1 MATLH
6 TFKKEQKIPATISEV
21 WDFISSPKNLKEITP
36 SYMGFDIIS
45 EEDTSVIYQ
54 GMFISYIVKPIFKI
68 PMKWTTEITTVK
80 EHEYFVDEQRFG
92 PYSMWHHKHFI
103 KAIEGGVLMTDLIHY
118 KLPLGKIGNIGS
130 PFVKSQL
137 NEIFDFRFEAMERKF
152 GAFSQ

>member
-1 MATLH
+1 
-6 TFKKEQKIPATISEV
+6 
-21 WDFISSPKNLKEITP
+21 
-36 SYMGFDIIS
+36 
-45 EEDTSVIYQ
+45 
-54 GMFISYIVKPIFKI
+54 
-68 PMKWTTEITTVK
+68 
-80 EHEYFVDEQRFG
+80 
-92 PYSMWHHKHFI
+92 MWHHKHFI